1 MKVTSRAPAVITA
14 AVLAASV
21 VPSAAAAASA
31 APAQATPA
39 AWQAVSVPSS
49 VTSPANLNDVSAASA
64 SAAWAVGADAETA
77 ADTGTPLIL
86 RWNGTRWSKVALS
99 GVPMPGVLTSVAAA
113 SASDAWAVGTDQ
125 SGAVVLHWNGSTW
138 CKVSFPDQAT
148 AIVSSVAVAT
158 DGTAWLAAGIPNSSG
173 IYQSLV
179 EEWNGKAWHVVN
191 TGLNGGALSVV
202 RVSASGDVFVAG
214 PGTTSNNLVA
224 YEHNGTWTSLPGP
237 PIDAVQ
243 DMLGVSGSDV
253 WVAGLELG
261 QTSEEAEVCNWNG
274 STWTAVNAP
283 ANVGGLALSISPD
296 DSGQP
301 QWVGAEAGVNPTTT
315 LYAYYNGT
323 SWSNVSGATQLSGV
337 FNAYTVTAHVPGTNA
352 TWAVGGTA
360 SLNSV
365 GNPVPVSPI
374 IEYNP

>member
-1 MKVTSRAPAVITA
+1 MKLVLPASVA
-14 AVLAASV
+14 LAAALLAANAA
-21 VPSAAAAASA
+21 PSAAAPA

-39 AWQAVSVPSS
+39 AWQVVPVPSS
-49 VTSPANLNDVSAASA
+49 VTSPANLAGVSAAST

-77 ADTGTPLIL
+77 LDTGTPLIL
-86 RWNGTRWSKVALS
+86 RWNGTRWSKAALS
-99 GVPMPGVLTSVAAA
+99 GIPGPGYLTSVAAA
-113 SASDAWAVGTDQ
+113 SASDAWAVGTDK
-125 SGAVVLHWNGSTW
+125 SGAVVLHWNGRNW
-138 CKVSFPDQAT
+138 CKVSFPGQAT
-148 AIVSSVAVAT
+148 AIVSSVAVEP
-158 DGTAWLAAGIPNSSG
+158 DGTAWLAAGLPNSSG

-191 TGLNGGALSVV
+191 TGLDGGALSVV

-214 PGTTSNNLVA
+214 SGITSNNIVA
-224 YEHNGTWTSLPGP
+224 YEHDGTWVSLPGP
-237 PIDAVQ
+237 PLDAVQ
-243 DMLGVSGSDV
+243 DMLGDSGSDV
-253 WVAGLELG
+253 WVVGLELS

-301 QWVGAEAGVNPTTT
+301 QWVGAEAGVNPATT
-315 LYAYYNGT
+315 LYAYYNGS

-352 TWAVGGTA
+352 TWAVGGSA
-360 SLNSV
+360 GLDSV